1 MCPTGCLSNTA
12 VASCGNSCIAC
23 TAPSN
28 ATPTCNGTACG
39 FTCNTG
45 YDSCAANSCSSN
57 NDINSC
63 GTTSCQ
69 SCPPAGLTNG
79 TATCNGTSCGVGCVS
94 GYSLCLN
101 SNGTTNSCSRTVFD
115 FNDGT
120 AQGWMNTNG
129 GTFSTSTA
137 IRRGTSGA
145 SLTFS
150 VVKFGEERETGVH
163 FPLCSSSS
171 MNLMGKTVSAWVYV
185 EGDPLPSCGALHD
198 MSIWIVNTSSMRGN
212 GASMQPRVNQWF
224 QVSATVTTSAG
235 MAAAQIDI
243 SLYLSCPDTTWLG
256 NVYVDD
262 VTIGG

>member
-1 MCPTGCLSNTA
+1 MSAPANTSID
-12 VASCGNSCIAC
+12 SCGA
-23 TAPSN
+23 
-28 ATPTCNGTACG
+28 
-39 FTCNTG
+39 
-45 YDSCAANSCSSN
+45 
-57 NDINSC
+57 
-63 GTTSCQ
+63 TSCN
-69 SCPPAGLTNG
+69 SCPPAGLANG

-120 AQGWMNTNG
+120 MQGWMNTNG
-129 GTFSTSTA
+129 GTFSTSTS

-150 VVKFGEERETGVH
+150 VVKFSSELETGVH

-171 MNLMGKTVSAWVYV
+171 MNLMGKTVSAWIYI

-198 MSIWIVNTSSMRGN
+198 MGILVVNTSAMRGSA
-212 GASMQPRVNQWF
+212 ASATPKLNQWF
-224 QVSATVTTSAG
+224 QVSGTVTTSAG
-235 MAAAQIDI
+235 MNAAQIDI
-243 SLYLSCPDTTWLG
+243 ALYLSCDTQWLG
-256 NVYVDD
+256 SVYIDD